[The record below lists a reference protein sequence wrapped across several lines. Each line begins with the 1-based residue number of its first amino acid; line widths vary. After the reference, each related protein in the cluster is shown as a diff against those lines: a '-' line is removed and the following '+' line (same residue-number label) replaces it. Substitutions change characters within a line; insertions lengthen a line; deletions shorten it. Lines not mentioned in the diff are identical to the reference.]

1 MVKRVTY
8 NLSSQVN
15 CGSELR
21 ADRKAVKFW
30 ICEQAL
36 HN

>member
-1 MVKRVTY
+1 MVKRVKD
-8 NLSSQVN
+8 NLSSQMN
-15 CGSELR
+15 CGSKLR